1 VNQFDLAET
10 RYTVIQ
16 YLIYLI
22 TIAYCYNIA
31 LPVYTLSRGSLIE
44 SINSTWQRH
53 VIQLFNIQYI
63 SLRSLIDTLNS
74 TCN

>member
-1 VNQFDLAET
+1 PGRDTL
-10 RYTVIQ
+10 
-16 YLIYLI
+16 
-22 TIAYCYNIA
+22 YNYSIFNISHYGR
-31 LPVYTLSRGSLIE
+31 LLLQHSSSSTLSRGSLIE
-44 SINSTWQRH
+44 SINLTWQRH